1 MQLQMANGYATVGN
15 QQCGEQPFDTG
26 GTVVSVI
33 PWGDVVPALDEQ
45 EGMVQRI
52 VSQSGIV

>member
-1 MQLQMANGYATVGN
+1 MANGYATVGN